1 MPPYKPYASDAQRR
15 WAHTPSGM
23 KALGAEDVH
32 GKDESTKG
40 VKLPE
45 HTSMSKEMK
54 HKKKHE
60 YSHTTVQHHS
70 DGSQT
75 KTHHHES
82 GDPKMDMTSA
92 HPDLES
98 AMGDMQAQLGGG
110 TQPAPAEAEEAG
122 AAPAAAMP
130 AQA

>member
-1 MPPYKPYASDAQRR
+1 MPPYKPYVSDAQRR
-15 WAHTPSGM
+15 WAHAPSGM

-40 VKLPE
+40 AKLPE
-45 HTSMSKEMK
+45 QTSMK
-54 HKKKHE
+54 HKKKHT
-60 YSHTTVQHHS
+60 YSHTTVQHHT

-82 GDPKMDMTSA
+82 GDSKMDVTSA

-98 AMGDMQAQLGGG
+98 AMGDMSAQLGGG
-110 TQPAPAEAEEAG
+110 SPEAAPEAAGG
-122 AAPAAAMP
+122 AAPAPEAAP
-130 AQA
+130 QA